1 MSTPTSSAQ
10 LHTSTRTLPFSSG
23 LALSG
28 RILLAAIFLL
38 SGLSKLANPGGIVGY
53 IASAG
58 LPLPT
63 FGLAL
68 AVLVEVGGAALL
80 ILGYRTRWTAVML
93 AAFSVVTAIVFH
105 HQFGDQNQLI
115 HFLKNLA
122 IAGGLLQVAA
132 SGAGRFSLDGRRQ
145 R

>member
-1 MSTPTSSAQ
+1 MSTLSSTAQ
-10 LHTSTRTLPFSSG
+10 TQTSTGPLPFSSG
-23 LALSG
+23 MALSG

-38 SGLSKLANPGGIVGY
+38 SGLSKLANPDGIVGY

-63 FGLAL
+63 LGLAL

-80 ILGYRTRWTAVML
+80 ILGYRTRAAAVVL
-93 AAFSVVTAIVFH
+93 AAFSVLTAIVFH

-132 SGAGRFSLDGRRQ
+132 SGAGRFSLDARR
-145 R
+145 

>member
-1 MSTPTSSAQ
+1 MSTLSSSTQ
-10 LHTSTRTLPFSSG
+10 LQTSTRPLPFSSG

-38 SGLSKLANPGGIVGY
+38 SGLSKLANPDGIIGY

-63 FGLAL
+63 LGLAL

-80 ILGYRTRWTAVML
+80 ILGYRTRAVAVVL
-93 AAFSVVTAIVFH
+93 AAFSVFTAIVFH

-132 SGAGRFSLDGRRQ
+132 FGAGRFSVDGRRQ